1 MGLPHQSHTP
11 HTSHPKRSESRSHHV
26 HNTMGDDTGKLIAVI
41 GDEDT
46 VTGFV
51 LAGVGHRNMEGSN
64 FLVVKEGETPLP
76 TVEAAFV
83 TLTSRVDVGILLINQ
98 HVANTIRHLLNDYT
112 KPFPTVLE
120 IPSKD
125 HPYDADK
132 DYIMVRVNQMLGH
145 ST

>member
-1 MGLPHQSHTP
+1 MAMQ
-11 HTSHPKRSESRSHHV
+11 
-26 HNTMGDDTGKLIAVI
+26 DDSGKLIAVI

-51 LAGVGHRNMEGSN
+51 LAGVGHRNVEGSN
-64 FLVVKEGETPLP
+64 FLVVKEDTPLQV
-76 TVEAAFV
+76 VESFFS
-83 TLTSRVDVGILLINQ
+83 TITDRNDVGIVLINQ
-98 HVANTIRHLLNDYT
+98 HIANTIRHLLNDYMKT
-112 KPFPTVLE
+112 FPTILE

-132 DYIMVRVNQMLGH
+132 DYIMQRVNMMLGF